1 MQVTVNSPNP
11 RGERSMDEE
20 KILDKAK
27 GCLYGLAIGDALG
40 APVEG
45 WSAERIRAE
54 HGSVQDYLQEDV
66 AGTDDTEFAVLTA
79 RIICKARG
87 LPCPSLLAEMWLDYC
102 HDWPEKRDLMS
113 PGCMSEKRA
122 VANLLKGLL
131 PPISGQDHM
140 ANDSCGAAMRIAPCG
155 VAAPGNLHAARQLAR
170 ADASVSHWNEGI
182 IQAEAIASAVCM
194 AMTDAP
200 LHEVICAALAAIP
213 QTSWTF
219 RVVDECNVAMASC
232 ADPEEGVRRLWSV
245 SDTGVPASH
254 GPGACAL
261 ALTALRH
268 GDSDFRRSV
277 LLAVNAGRDCDSSAA
292 QVGAIVGAMV
302 GYDALPGEWV
312 ERIGPLPGTHLTGMA
327 GVNLSD
333 VAEEL
338 VAVVGEVASTLL
350 PPAN

>member
-1 MQVTVNSPNP
+1 
-11 RGERSMDEE
+11 MDEQ
-20 KILDKAK
+20 KLLDKAK

-45 WSAERIRAE
+45 WSARRIREE
-54 HGSVQDYLQEDV
+54 HGWVHDYLQEDV

-79 RIICKARG
+79 KIICKARG
-87 LPCPSLLAEMWLDYC
+87 IPGPSLLADMWLEYC
-102 HDWPEKRDLMS
+102 DDWSEKWDLMS

-155 VAAPGNLHAARQLAR
+155 VVAPGNLHAARQLAR
-170 ADASVSHWNEGI
+170 ADASVSHWNEGV

-194 AMTDAP
+194 AMIDAELP
-200 LHEVICAALAAIP
+200 VVTSAALAAIP
-213 QTSWTF
+213 ETSWTH
-219 RVVDECNVAMASC
+219 RVVNDCNQAMASG
-232 ADPEEGVRRLWSV
+232 ADLEDGVSRLWGV

-268 GDSDFRRSV
+268 GNGDFRESV
-277 LLAVNAGRDCDSSAA
+277 LLAVNTGRDCDSSAA
-292 QVGAIVGAMV
+292 QVGSIVGTMI
-302 GYDALPGEWV
+302 GYRALPGEWV
-312 ERIGPLPGTHLTGMA
+312 ERIGPLPGSHLARMA
-327 GVNLSD
+327 GVSLGD

-338 VAVVGEVASTLL
+338 VGVVEDLAATL
-350 PPAN
+350 

>member
-1 MQVTVNSPNP
+1 
-11 RGERSMDEE
+11 MDEQ
-20 KILDKAK
+20 KLLDKGK

-45 WSAERIRAE
+45 WSAERIRRE
-54 HGSVQDYLQEDV
+54 HGWVDDYLQDDV

-79 RIICKARG
+79 RIICQARG
-87 LPCPSLLAEMWLDYC
+87 LPGPSFLAEMWLEYC
-102 HDWPEKRDLMS
+102 DDWPERWDLMS

-155 VAAPGNLHAARQLAR
+155 VVTPGNPGGARRLAR
-170 ADASVSHWNEGI
+170 ADASVSHWNEGV

-194 AMTDAP
+194 AMIGAELPVVTS
-200 LHEVICAALAAIP
+200 AALAAIP
-213 QTSWTF
+213 ETSWTY
-219 RVVDECNVAMASC
+219 RVVDDCHRAMASG
-232 ADPEEGVRRLWSV
+232 ADAEDGVSRLWSV

-268 GDSDFRRSV
+268 GRGDFRESV

-292 QVGAIVGAMV
+292 QVGAIVGAMI
-302 GYDALPGEWV
+302 GYGALPDEWV
-312 ERIGPLPGTHLTGMA
+312 ERIGPLPGSHLTRTA
-327 GVNLSD
+327 GVSLGD

-338 VAVVGEVASTLL
+338 VGVVDELASALQDF
-350 PPAN
+350 PQ